1 MTTVQVGK
9 LIGVIMSVKTKTK
22 KPNKLNKTIFDAYEK
37 AINNRMKAGHDVTKM
52 TLRLNHLLSVY
63 KNN

>member
-1 MTTVQVGK
+1 
-9 LIGVIMSVKTKTK
+9 MSTKTK

-52 TLRLNHLLSVY
+52 TSRLNHLLSEY

>member
-1 MTTVQVGK
+1 
-9 LIGVIMSVKTKTK
+9 MSVKTKTK
-22 KPNKLNKTIFDAYEK
+22 KPNKLNKTIFDAYEN

-52 TLRLNHLLSVY
+52 TSRLNYLLSVY